1 MWNESLTG
9 EEYNAARLRIT
20 TETYNKMANVRGI
33 GVNEVASSFSYY
45 GAYNNGT
52 INKFD
57 WFTDTEQPGNK
68 VVTYGRAWDS
78 DLVLIG
84 HACLPF
90 VARGGACYDRA
101 NAGVLYSNITF
112 GFAYSYYGF
121 RPVVVPST

>member
-1 MWNESLTG
+1 
-9 EEYNAARLRIT
+9 
-20 TETYNKMANVRGI
+20 MANVRGI

-84 HACLPF
+84 HACRPF
-90 VARGGACYDRA
+90 VARGGYCDDRA
-101 NAGVLYSNITF
+101 GSAGVLYSVITT
-112 GFAYSYYGF
+112 GDAYYGDGF